1 MDIKTQVNG
10 SGMVKYTIFDKHSR
24 QVDIYEDE
32 NMLLIKFCEDG
43 KELSRQ
49 LDKTTLLKLLT
60 NQYVL
65 N

>member
-1 MDIKTQVNG
+1 MNIKTQVNG
-10 SGMVKYTIFDKHSR
+10 SGTAKHTIFDKHSR
-24 QVDIYEDE
+24 QIDIYEDGD
-32 NMLLIKFCEDG
+32 MLLIKFSENG

-49 LDKTTLLKLLT
+49 LDKTILLKLLT

>member
-1 MDIKTQVNG
+1 MNINTQVNG

-24 QVDIYEDE
+24 QVDIYEDG
-32 NMLLIKFCEDG
+32 NMLLIKFSENG
-43 KELSRQ
+43 RESSRQ